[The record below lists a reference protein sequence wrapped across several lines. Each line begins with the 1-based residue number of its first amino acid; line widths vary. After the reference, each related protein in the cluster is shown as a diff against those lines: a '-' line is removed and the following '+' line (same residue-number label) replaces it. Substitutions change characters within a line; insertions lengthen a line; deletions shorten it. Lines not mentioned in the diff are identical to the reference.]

1 MTVNHLNSRHSVVVV
16 LAVTESYTCVF
27 KIGCTCTKIQIFHG
41 VGDMTIVYESLGV
54 MPLGVHSKAGIPIN
68 MEHYTGRPV
77 K

>member
-1 MTVNHLNSRHSVVVV
+1 MTV
-16 LAVTESYTCVF
+16 
-27 KIGCTCTKIQIFHG
+27 
-41 VGDMTIVYESLGV
+41 VYESLGV